1 MEIANKIKSY
11 DLKHMLK
18 YCQEEELSKLH
29 SLKLYLDDLYY
40 NTSTNIIS
48 DALYDVLKRLLIKRD
63 PAYVPPVGAII
74 RSNQNKAKL
83 PFYMGSLDKITPD
96 EQKELD
102 RWLEKNKCVELLV
115 SDKLDGVS
123 GTFICKNGKNK
134 LFTRGD
140 GETGSDISYLI
151 QYIDTIPSVINDIA
165 VKGELII
172 KKNVFNDKYYKSHSS
187 NKKENGDKNYKNA
200 RSMIVG
206 LIGSKTIKS
215 GLCDIEFIAYEIVGD
230 ETMESPSTQ
239 LDKLKNIG
247 FSIPVIETVKTSNKM
262 DKLIKLHNKFKKKSE
277 YDIDGI
283 VIQCNTKYDRNT
295 SGNPS
300 YMFAFKINNED
311 NILPTE
317 VLDIEWSVSAWG
329 QIIPVAIIDPVELQ
343 GITIERVTVS
353 NAGLMKQKMIGPGSI
368 INVTRSKDVIPFIVS
383 VEEKCDK
390 LKYPDIEYEWDDNN
404 VNLHVVN
411 PKPETIVEMNVKLFS
426 RFFEKMGIKH
436 VSNCTVTKLYTA
448 GFNTLLKIIKAT
460 KEDLMKIAKFKEK
473 SSTRIYDNIKNGLK
487 NVTVQNLLGSSGI
500 FGIGISRK
508 KIVALMTDIP
518 DILTANR
525 KNLMKRILE
534 VEGFSEITSKKVINN
549 LDEAVNF
556 IDQIS
561 EYVNFQTDTRISD
574 ALVGKKF
581 CFSGFRSKD
590 LEQQIADRGGKVVTS
605 VSKKTSGLIISNYDE
620 NTSKVTKALNCSVKI
635 YTKEEFIKCFIRI

>member
-11 DLKHMLK
+11 DLKQMLK
-18 YCQEEELSKLH
+18 FCQQEDLSKLH
-29 SLKLYLDDLYY
+29 CLKLYLDDLYY

-63 PAYVPPVGAII
+63 PSYVPPVGAKI

-102 RWLEKNKCVELLV
+102 RWLEKNKCDELIV

-123 GTFICKNGKNK
+123 GTFICKDGKKK

-140 GETGSDISYLI
+140 GEIGSDISYLI
-151 QYIDTIPSVINDIA
+151 QYIDTIPDVRNNIA

-172 KKNVFNDKYYKSHSS
+172 KKKVFNDEYK
-187 NKKENGDKNYKNA
+187 KKNGDKNYKNA

-206 LIGSKTIKS
+206 LIGSKTIKA
-215 GLCDIEFIAYEIVGD
+215 GLCDLQFIAYEIVGD
-230 ETMESPSTQ
+230 ESMECPSMQ

-247 FSIPVIETVKTSNKM
+247 FTIPVFEKLKTSNKM
-262 DKLIKLHNKFKKKSE
+262 DKLIKLHNKFKEKSE

-283 VIQCNTKYDRNT
+283 VIQSNTSYDRNT

-311 NILPTE
+311 NIVPTE

-329 QIIPVAIIDPVELQ
+329 QIIPVAIVDPVELQ

-383 VEEKCDK
+383 VEEKCDS
-390 LKYPDIEYEWDDNN
+390 LKYPDVEYEWDDNN
-404 VNLHVVN
+404 VHINVVN
-411 PKPETIVEMNVKLFS
+411 PSKEIKSEMNVKLIS

-436 VSNCTVTKLYTA
+436 VSNRTVTKLYA
-448 GFNTLLKIIKAT
+448 CGFNTLLKIIKAK
-460 KEDLMKIAKFKEK
+460 KEDLMKIAKFKDK
-473 SSTRIYDNIKNGLK
+473 SATRIHDNIKNGLK
-487 NVTVQNLLGSSGI
+487 NVTVQNLLGASGI

-508 KIVALMTDIP
+508 KIVTLMTDIP

-525 KNLMKRILE
+525 KDLLNRILE
-534 VEGFSEITSKKVINN
+534 VEGFSEITAKKIIKN
-549 LDEAVNF
+549 LQLAIDF
-556 IDQIS
+556 IDQIN
-561 EYVNFQTDTRISD
+561 EYVSFQTDTRISD

-590 LEQQIADRGGKVVTS
+590 LEQQIGDRGGKVVTS
-605 VSKKTSGLIISNYDE
+605 VSKKTSGLIVNNDE
-620 NTSKVTKALNCSVKI
+620 NTIKVTKAVSCGVKI
-635 YTKEEFIKCFIRI
+635 YTKEEFIKCFI

>member
-11 DLKHMLK
+11 DLKQMLK
-18 YCQEEELSKLH
+18 FCQQEDLSKLH
-29 SLKLYLDDLYY
+29 CLKLYLDDLYY

-63 PAYVPPVGAII
+63 PSYVPPVGAKI

-102 RWLEKNKCVELLV
+102 RWLEKNKCDELIV

-123 GTFICKNGKNK
+123 GTFICKDGKKK

-140 GETGSDISYLI
+140 GEIGSDISYLI
-151 QYIDTIPSVINDIA
+151 QYIDTIPDVRNNIA

-172 KKNVFNDKYYKSHSS
+172 KKKVFNDEYK
-187 NKKENGDKNYKNA
+187 KKNGDKNYKNA

-206 LIGSKTIKS
+206 LIGSKTIKA
-215 GLCDIEFIAYEIVGD
+215 GLCDLQFIAYEIVGD
-230 ETMESPSTQ
+230 ESMECPSMQ

-247 FSIPVIETVKTSNKM
+247 FTIPVFEKLKTSNKM
-262 DKLIKLHNKFKKKSE
+262 DKLIKLHNKFKEKSE

-283 VIQCNTKYDRNT
+283 VIQCNTSYDRNT

-311 NILPTE
+311 NIVPTE

-329 QIIPVAIIDPVELQ
+329 QIIPVAIVDPVELQ

-383 VEEKCDK
+383 VEEKCDS
-390 LKYPDIEYEWDDNN
+390 LKYPDVEYEWDDNN
-404 VNLHVVN
+404 VHINVVN
-411 PKPETIVEMNVKLFS
+411 PSKEIKSEMNVKLIS

-436 VSNCTVTKLYTA
+436 VSNRTVTKLYA
-448 GFNTLLKIIKAT
+448 CGFNTLLKIIKAK
-460 KEDLMKIAKFKEK
+460 KEDLMKIAKFKDK
-473 SSTRIYDNIKNGLK
+473 SATRIHDNIKNGLK
-487 NVTVQNLLGSSGI
+487 NVTVQNLLGASGI

-508 KIVALMTDIP
+508 KIVTLMTDIP
-518 DILTANR
+518 DILTADR
-525 KNLMKRILE
+525 KDLLNRILE
-534 VEGFSEITSKKVINN
+534 VEGFSEITAKKIIKN
-549 LDEAVNF
+549 LQLAIDF
-556 IDQIS
+556 IDQIN
-561 EYVNFQTDTRISD
+561 EYVSFQTDTRISD

-590 LEQQIADRGGKVVTS
+590 LEQQIGDRGGKVVTS
-605 VSKKTSGLIISNYDE
+605 VSKKTSGLIVNNDE
-620 NTSKVTKALNCSVKI
+620 NTIKVTKAVSCGVKI
-635 YTKEEFIKCFIRI
+635 YTKEEFIKCFI

>member
-63 PAYVPPVGAII
+63 PEYVPPVGAKI

-102 RWLEKNKCVELLV
+102 RWLEKNKSAELLV

-123 GTFICKNGKNK
+123 GTFICKNGKKK

-151 QYIDTIPSVINDIA
+151 QYIDTIPSIINDIA

-187 NKKENGDKNYKNA
+187 NKKESGDKNYKNA

-247 FSIPVIETVKTSNKM
+247 FSIPVIETLKTTNKM
-262 DKLIKLHNKFKKKSE
+262 DKLIKLHNKFK
-277 YDIDGI
+277 
-283 VIQCNTKYDRNT
+283 
-295 SGNPS
+295 
-300 YMFAFKINNED
+300 
-311 NILPTE
+311 
-317 VLDIEWSVSAWG
+317 
-329 QIIPVAIIDPVELQ
+329 
-343 GITIERVTVS
+343 
-353 NAGLMKQKMIGPGSI
+353 
-368 INVTRSKDVIPFIVS
+368 
-383 VEEKCDK
+383 
-390 LKYPDIEYEWDDNN
+390 
-404 VNLHVVN
+404 
-411 PKPETIVEMNVKLFS
+411 
-426 RFFEKMGIKH
+426 
-436 VSNCTVTKLYTA
+436 
-448 GFNTLLKIIKAT
+448 
-460 KEDLMKIAKFKEK
+460 
-473 SSTRIYDNIKNGLK
+473 
-487 NVTVQNLLGSSGI
+487 
-500 FGIGISRK
+500 
-508 KIVALMTDIP
+508 
-518 DILTANR
+518 
-525 KNLMKRILE
+525 
-534 VEGFSEITSKKVINN
+534 
-549 LDEAVNF
+549 
-556 IDQIS
+556 
-561 EYVNFQTDTRISD
+561 
-574 ALVGKKF
+574 
-581 CFSGFRSKD
+581 
-590 LEQQIADRGGKVVTS
+590 
-605 VSKKTSGLIISNYDE
+605 
-620 NTSKVTKALNCSVKI
+620 
-635 YTKEEFIKCFIRI
+635 